1 MMTKSKCETCND
13 KTDTVCYKGFPEPL
27 CPKTEL
33 ENERLLFGALLVAAV
48 ALLVWTHCC

>member
-1 MMTKSKCETCND
+1 MTKSKCETCNN

>member
-1 MMTKSKCETCND
+1 MIKNSCETCKS
-13 KTDTVCYKGFPEPL
+13 KTDSVCHHGFPEPL
-27 CPKTEL
+27 CPKTKL

>member
-1 MMTKSKCETCND
+1 MTKSKCETCND
-13 KTDTVCYKGFPEPL
+13 KIDTVCHKGFPEPL
-27 CPKTEL
+27 CPKTKL